1 MGESALRCGA
11 AEPSPTRV
19 SGPYQWLSNARTN
32 SRTSTSTSTKG
43 PNDAGADA
51 GRCTG
56 RGSHPRTLS
65 RVSSSRLQ
73 RVAVLVL
80 AGAKPLDVGIPA
92 QVFATRAS
100 MPYEVRVCGAAPGL
114 VAGGDG
120 LSYHVAHGLD
130 ALDWADVVFIPGYRL
145 PDRDD
150 PPQAVVGALLAAH
163 ARGARLAAISTGAFA
178 LAATGLLDG
187 RRATTHWHY
196 TRALAAK
203 HPQVKVDENVLF
215 VDEGSVL
222 TSAGAASGIDL
233 CLHILRRDLG
243 VAASNH
249 AARRLVAAPYR
260 SGGQAQYV
268 PRSVP
273 EPLGE
278 RFAATREWALH
289 RLGEPLTLET
299 LARHAAVSERTFS
312 RRFVEDTGY
321 TPMQW
326 VMRARIDM
334 ARELLERSERGIE
347 QIANDVGLGTGAN
360 LRAHFQQILGTT
372 PSEYRSTFTRGE

>member
-1 MGESALRCGA
+1 V
-11 AEPSPTRV
+11 T
-19 SGPYQWLSNARTN
+19 
-32 SRTSTSTSTKG
+32 
-43 PNDAGADA
+43 
-51 GRCTG
+51 
-56 RGSHPRTLS
+56 
-65 RVSSSRLQ
+65 
-73 RVAVLVL
+73 
-80 AGAKPLDVGIPA
+80 
-92 QVFATRAS
+92 
-100 MPYEVRVCGAAPGL
+100 
-114 VAGGDG
+114 GGDG
-120 LSYHVAHGLD
+120 LAYHVAHGLD
-130 ALDWADVVFIPGYRL
+130 ALAWADVVFIPGHRF

-150 PPQAVVGALLAAH
+150 PPPAVVDALCAAH
-163 ARGARLAAISTGAFA
+163 RRGARLAAISTGAFT

-203 HPQVKVDENVLF
+203 HPRVNVDENVLF

-233 CLHILRRDLG
+233 CLHILRGDLG

-278 RFAATREWALH
+278 RFAATREWALR

-299 LARHAAVSERTFS
+299 LAEHAAVSPRTFS

-326 VMRARIDM
+326 VMRARIDA
-334 ARELLERSERGIE
+334 ARELLERSQLGVE
-347 QIANDVGLGTGAN
+347 QIATDVGLGTGAN
-360 LRAHFQQILGTT
+360 LRLHFRRILGTT

>member
-1 MGESALRCGA
+1 MA
-11 AEPSPTRV
+11 ATR
-19 SGPYQWLSNARTN
+19 P
-32 SRTSTSTSTKG
+32 
-43 PNDAGADA
+43 
-51 GRCTG
+51 
-56 RGSHPRTLS
+56 H
-65 RVSSSRLQ
+65 

-80 AGAKPLDVGIPA
+80 EGAKPLDVGIPA
-92 QVFATRAS
+92 QVFTTRAS
-100 MPYEVRVCGAAPGL
+100 MPYEVRVCGAAPGP
-114 VAGGDG
+114 VTGGDG
-120 LSYHVAHGLD
+120 LAYHVAHGLD
-130 ALDWADVVFIPGYRL
+130 ALVWADIVFVPGYRF

-150 PPQAVVGALLAAH
+150 PPQAVVEALIAAH
-163 ARGARLAAISTGAFA
+163 DRGARLAAISTGAFA

-196 TRALAAK
+196 TRALAAR
-203 HPQVKVDENVLF
+203 HPLVRVDENVLF

-233 CLHILRRDLG
+233 CLHILRGDLG

-278 RFAATREWALH
+278 RFAATREWALN
-289 RLGEPLTLET
+289 RLGEPLTLDV
-299 LARHAAVSERTFS
+299 LARQAGVSARTFS
-312 RRFVEDTGY
+312 RRFVEETGC

-326 VMRARIDM
+326 VMRARIDL
-334 ARELLERSERGIE
+334 ARELLERSQRSVE
-347 QIANDVGLGTGAN
+347 QIAGDIGLGTGAN
-360 LRAHFQQILGTT
+360 LRLHFQRILGTS
-372 PSEYRSTFTRGE
+372 PSEYRRTFTRGE

>member
-1 MGESALRCGA
+1 MPA
-11 AEPSPTRV
+11 SP
-19 SGPYQWLSNARTN
+19 L
-32 SRTSTSTSTKG
+32 
-43 PNDAGADA
+43 
-51 GRCTG
+51 
-56 RGSHPRTLS
+56 H
-65 RVSSSRLQ
+65 

-80 AGAKPLDVGIPA
+80 EGAKPLDVGIPA
-92 QVFATRAS
+92 QVFTTRAS

-120 LSYHVAHGLD
+120 LAYHVGHGLS
-130 ALDWADVVFIPGYRL
+130 ALGWADIVFVPGYRH
-145 PDRDD
+145 PDRED
-150 PPQAVVGALLAAH
+150 PPPAVVAALVGAH
-163 ARGARLAAISTGAFA
+163 ERGARLAAISTGAFA

-196 TRALAAK
+196 TRALAARY
-203 HPQVKVDENVLF
+203 PLVQVDENVLF
-215 VDEGSVL
+215 VDEGTVL

-233 CLHILRRDLG
+233 CLHILRGDLG

-278 RFAATREWALH
+278 RFADTREWALY
-289 RLGEPLTLET
+289 RLGEPLTLDL
-299 LARHAAVSERTFS
+299 LARQAGVSARTFS
-312 RRFVEDTGY
+312 RRFVEETGY

-326 VMRARIDM
+326 VMRARLDL
-334 ARELLERSERGIE
+334 ARELLERSERGVE
-347 QIANDVGLGTGAN
+347 QIAADVGLGTGAT
-360 LRAHFQQILGTT
+360 LRLHFQRILGTT
-372 PSEYRSTFTRGE
+372 PSEYRRTFTRGA

>member
-1 MGESALRCGA
+1 MPV
-11 AEPSPTRV
+11 PSP
-19 SGPYQWLSNARTN
+19 A
-32 SRTSTSTSTKG
+32 
-43 PNDAGADA
+43 
-51 GRCTG
+51 
-56 RGSHPRTLS
+56 PRLH
-65 RVSSSRLQ
+65 

-80 AGAKPLDVGIPA
+80 DGAKPLDVGIPA
-92 QVFATRAS
+92 QVFTTRAS
-100 MPYEVRVCGAAPGL
+100 MPYEVRVCGAAPGP
-114 VAGGDG
+114 VTGGDG
-120 LSYHVAHGLD
+120 LAYHVTHGLE
-130 ALDWADVVFIPGYRL
+130 ALAWADIVFVPGYRQ
-145 PDRDD
+145 PDRED
-150 PPQAVVGALLAAH
+150 PPRAVIKALVAAH
-163 ARGARLAAISTGAFA
+163 ERGARLAAISTGAFA

-203 HPQVKVDENVLF
+203 YPLVRVDENVLF

-233 CLHILRRDLG
+233 CLHVLRGDLG
-243 VAASNH
+243 IAASNH

-289 RLGEPLTLET
+289 RLGEPLTLDA
-299 LARHAAVSERTFS
+299 LARHAAVSPRTFS
-312 RRFVEDTGY
+312 RRFAEDTGY

-334 ARELLERSERGIE
+334 ARELLERSERAVE
-347 QIANDVGLGTGAN
+347 QIAADVGLGTGAN
-360 LRAHFQQILGTT
+360 LRLHFQRILGTT
-372 PSEYRSTFTRGE
+372 PSEYRRTFTRGE

>member
-1 MGESALRCGA
+1 MPP
-11 AEPSPTRV
+11 PSP
-19 SGPYQWLSNARTN
+19 L
-32 SRTSTSTSTKG
+32 
-43 PNDAGADA
+43 
-51 GRCTG
+51 
-56 RGSHPRTLS
+56 H
-65 RVSSSRLQ
+65 

-80 AGAKPLDVGIPA
+80 EGAKPLDVGIPA
-92 QVFATRAS
+92 QVFTTRAS

-120 LSYHVAHGLD
+120 LAYHVEHGLS
-130 ALDWADVVFIPGYRL
+130 ALGWADIVFVPGYRR
-145 PDRDD
+145 PDRED
-150 PPQAVVGALLAAH
+150 PPPAVVAALVGAH

-196 TRALAAK
+196 TRALAARY
-203 HPQVKVDENVLF
+203 PLVQVDENVLF
-215 VDEGSVL
+215 VDEGTVL

-233 CLHILRRDLG
+233 CLHILRGDLG

-278 RFAATREWALH
+278 RFADTREWALY
-289 RLGEPLTLET
+289 RLGEPLTLDL
-299 LARHAAVSERTFS
+299 LARQAGVSARTFS
-312 RRFVEDTGY
+312 RRFVEETGY

-326 VMRARIDM
+326 VMRARLDL
-334 ARELLERSERGIE
+334 ARELLERSERGVE
-347 QIANDVGLGTGAN
+347 QIAAEVGLGTGAN
-360 LRAHFQQILGTT
+360 LRLHFQRILGTT
-372 PSEYRSTFTRGE
+372 PSEYRRTFTRGE

>member
-1 MGESALRCGA
+1 MPA
-11 AEPSPTRV
+11 SP
-19 SGPYQWLSNARTN
+19 L
-32 SRTSTSTSTKG
+32 
-43 PNDAGADA
+43 
-51 GRCTG
+51 
-56 RGSHPRTLS
+56 H
-65 RVSSSRLQ
+65 

-80 AGAKPLDVGIPA
+80 EGAKPLDVGIPA
-92 QVFATRAS
+92 QVFTTRAS

-120 LSYHVAHGLD
+120 LAYHVGHGLS
-130 ALDWADVVFIPGYRL
+130 ALGWADIVFVPGYRH
-145 PDRDD
+145 PDRED
-150 PPQAVVGALLAAH
+150 PPPAVVAALVGAH
-163 ARGARLAAISTGAFA
+163 ERGARLAAISTGAFA

-196 TRALAAK
+196 TRALAARY
-203 HPQVKVDENVLF
+203 PLVRVDENVLF
-215 VDEGSVL
+215 VDEGTVL

-233 CLHILRRDLG
+233 CLHILRGDLG

-278 RFAATREWALH
+278 RFADTREWALY
-289 RLGEPLTLET
+289 RLGEPLTLDL
-299 LARHAAVSERTFS
+299 LARQAGVSARTFS
-312 RRFVEDTGY
+312 RRFVEETGY

-326 VMRARIDM
+326 VMRARLDL
-334 ARELLERSERGIE
+334 ARELLERSERGVE
-347 QIANDVGLGTGAN
+347 QIAADVGLGTGAN
-360 LRAHFQQILGTT
+360 LRLHFQRILGTT
-372 PSEYRSTFTRGE
+372 PSEYRRTFTRGE

>member
-1 MGESALRCGA
+1 M
-11 AEPSPTRV
+11 P
-19 SGPYQWLSNARTN
+19 
-32 SRTSTSTSTKG
+32 
-43 PNDAGADA
+43 
-51 GRCTG
+51 
-56 RGSHPRTLS
+56 
-65 RVSSSRLQ
+65 SSRLR

-80 AGAKPLDVGIPA
+80 EGAKPLDVGIPA
-92 QVFATRAS
+92 QVFTTRAS
-100 MPYEVRVCGAAPGL
+100 MPYEVRMCGAAPGL
-114 VAGGDG
+114 VTGGDG
-120 LSYHVAHGLD
+120 LAYHVAHGLA
-130 ALDWADVVFIPGYRL
+130 ALEWADIVFVPGYRF

-150 PPQAVVGALLAAH
+150 PPQAVVDALIAAH
-163 ARGARLAAISTGAFA
+163 DRGARLAAISTGAFA

-187 RRATTHWHY
+187 KRATTHWHY
-196 TRALAAK
+196 TRALAQK
-203 HPQVKVDENVLF
+203 HPLVRVDENVLF

-222 TSAGAASGIDL
+222 TSAGAASGLDL
-233 CLHILRRDLG
+233 CLHILRGDLG

-289 RLGEPLTLET
+289 RLDEHLSLES
-299 LARHAAVSERTFS
+299 LAQHAAVSPRTFS

-326 VMRARIDM
+326 VMRARIDL
-334 ARELLERSERGIE
+334 ARELLERSKRSVE

-360 LRAHFQQILGTT
+360 LRMHFQRILGTT
-372 PSEYRSTFTRGE
+372 PSEYRRTFTRGE

>member
-1 MGESALRCGA
+1 MPA
-11 AEPSPTRV
+11 
-19 SGPYQWLSNARTN
+19 
-32 SRTSTSTSTKG
+32 SR
-43 PNDAGADA
+43 P
-51 GRCTG
+51 
-56 RGSHPRTLS
+56 
-65 RVSSSRLQ
+65 Q

-80 AGAKPLDVGIPA
+80 EGAKPLDVGIPA
-92 QVFATRAS
+92 QVFTTRES

-114 VAGGDG
+114 VTGGDG

-130 ALDWADVVFIPGYRL
+130 ALAWADLVFIPGYRF

-150 PPQAVVGALLAAH
+150 PRQEIVDALIAAH
-163 ARGARLAAISTGAFA
+163 ERGARLAAISTGAFA

-203 HPQVKVDENVLF
+203 HPLVRVDENVLF

-233 CLHILRRDLG
+233 CLHILRADLG

-268 PRSVP
+268 PRRVP

-278 RFAATREWALH
+278 RFAATREWALR
-289 RLGEPLTLET
+289 RLGEPLTLTT
-299 LARHAAVSERTFS
+299 LARHAAVSPRTFS
-312 RRFVEDTGY
+312 RRFVEDTGC

-326 VMRARIDM
+326 VMRARVDA
-334 ARELLERSERGIE
+334 ARELLERSELSIE
-347 QIANDVGLGTGAN
+347 QIATDVGLGTGTN
-360 LRAHFQQILGTT
+360 LRLHFQSTLGTT
-372 PSEYRSTFTRGE
+372 PTAYRRTFTQGE

>member
-1 MGESALRCGA
+1 MSAPRLR
-11 AEPSPTRV
+11 
-19 SGPYQWLSNARTN
+19 
-32 SRTSTSTSTKG
+32 
-43 PNDAGADA
+43 
-51 GRCTG
+51 
-56 RGSHPRTLS
+56 
-65 RVSSSRLQ
+65 

-80 AGAKPLDVGIPA
+80 DGAKPLDVGIPA
-92 QVFATRAS
+92 QVFSTRAS

-120 LSYHVAHGLD
+120 LSYHVAHGLE
-130 ALDWADVVFIPGYRL
+130 ALEWAESVFVPGYRH

-150 PPQAVVGALLAAH
+150 PPAAVVEALCAAH
-163 ARGARLAAISTGAFA
+163 RRGARLAAISTGAFA

-203 HPQVKVDENVLF
+203 YPRVRVDENVLF

-233 CLHILRRDLG
+233 CLHVLRRDLG

-249 AARRLVAAPYR
+249 TARRLVAAPYR

-273 EPLGE
+273 EPIGE

-289 RLGEPLTLET
+289 RLDEPLTVRT
-299 LARHAAVSERTFS
+299 LARHAAVSPRTFS

-326 VMRARIDM
+326 VLRARVDL
-334 ARELLERSERGIE
+334 ARELLERSERSVE
-347 QIANDVGLGTGAN
+347 RIAAETGLGTGAN
-360 LRAHFQQILGTT
+360 LRTHFQQILGTT
-372 PSEYRSTFTRGE
+372 PSEYRRTFTKGE

>member
-1 MGESALRCGA
+1 MPA
-11 AEPSPTRV
+11 SP
-19 SGPYQWLSNARTN
+19 L
-32 SRTSTSTSTKG
+32 
-43 PNDAGADA
+43 
-51 GRCTG
+51 
-56 RGSHPRTLS
+56 H
-65 RVSSSRLQ
+65 

-80 AGAKPLDVGIPA
+80 EGAKPLDVGIPA
-92 QVFATRAS
+92 QVFTTRAS

-120 LSYHVAHGLD
+120 LAYHVGHGLS
-130 ALDWADVVFIPGYRL
+130 ALGWADIVFVPGYRH
-145 PDRDD
+145 PDRED
-150 PPQAVVGALLAAH
+150 PPPAVVAALVGAH
-163 ARGARLAAISTGAFA
+163 ERGARLAAISTGAFA

-196 TRALAAK
+196 TRALAARY
-203 HPQVKVDENVLF
+203 PLVQVDENVLF
-215 VDEGSVL
+215 VDEGTVL

-233 CLHILRRDLG
+233 CLHILRGDLG

-278 RFAATREWALH
+278 RFADTREWALY
-289 RLGEPLTLET
+289 RLGEPLTLGL
-299 LARHAAVSERTFS
+299 LARQAGVSARTFS
-312 RRFVEDTGY
+312 RRFVEETGY

-326 VMRARIDM
+326 VMRARLDL
-334 ARELLERSERGIE
+334 ARELLERSERGVE
-347 QIANDVGLGTGAN
+347 QIAADVGLGTGAN
-360 LRAHFQQILGTT
+360 LRLHFQRILGTT
-372 PSEYRSTFTRGE
+372 PSEYRRTFTRGE

>member
-1 MGESALRCGA
+1 MPAARLR
-11 AEPSPTRV
+11 
-19 SGPYQWLSNARTN
+19 
-32 SRTSTSTSTKG
+32 
-43 PNDAGADA
+43 
-51 GRCTG
+51 
-56 RGSHPRTLS
+56 H
-65 RVSSSRLQ
+65 
-73 RVAVLVL
+73 VAVLVL
-80 AGAKPLDVGIPA
+80 DGAKPLDVGIPA
-92 QVFATRAS
+92 QVFTTRAS

-120 LSYHVAHGLD
+120 LSYYVTHGLD
-130 ALDWADVVFIPGYRL
+130 ALEWADIVFVPGYRL

-150 PPQAVVGALLAAH
+150 PPQPVIDALIAAH
-163 ARGARLAAISTGAFA
+163 DRGARLAAISTGAFA

-196 TRALAAK
+196 TRALAAQY
-203 HPQVKVDENVLF
+203 PLVRVDENVLF
-215 VDEGSVL
+215 VDEGGVL

-233 CLHILRRDLG
+233 CLHVLRGDLG
-243 VAASNH
+243 VAASNY

-289 RLGEPLTLET
+289 RLGEPLTLQA
-299 LARHAAVSERTFS
+299 LARHAAVSPRTFS
-312 RRFVEDTGY
+312 RRFAEDTGY

-326 VMRARIDM
+326 VMRARIDV
-334 ARELLERSERGIE
+334 ARELLERSERGVE
-347 QIANDVGLGTGAN
+347 QIAADVGLGTGAN
-360 LRAHFQQILGTT
+360 LRLHFQRILGTT
-372 PSEYRSTFTRGE
+372 PSEYRRTFARGE